1 MTSLC
6 ANTDE
11 CIFPEPWT
19 FNPDRSLGQEGVA
32 RRKYQMAFNKSGRN
46 CIGINLAY
54 TELFL
59 VITAVARYDME
70 LFETNLSDVEFRH
83 DYQVAYPKLDS
94 KGVRVVVKG
103 KVEMA

>member
-1 MTSLC
+1 
-6 ANTDE
+6 
-11 CIFPEPWT
+11 
-19 FNPDRSLGQEGVA
+19 
-32 RRKYQMAFNKSGRN
+32 
-46 CIGINLAY
+46 
-54 TELFL
+54 
-59 VITAVARYDME
+59 ME